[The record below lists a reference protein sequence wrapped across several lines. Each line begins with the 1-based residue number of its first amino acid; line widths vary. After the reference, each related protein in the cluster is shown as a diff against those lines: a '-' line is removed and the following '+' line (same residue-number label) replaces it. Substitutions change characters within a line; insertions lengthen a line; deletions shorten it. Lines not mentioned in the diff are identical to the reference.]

1 MVNILVVE
9 DDENL
14 NKSICLFLEQKGFN
28 MFKIVNSLNENV
40 APSISKCNIIL
51 RCKHNKNL
59 MSISV
64 G

>member
-28 MFKIVNSLNENV
+28 IQSCFD
-40 APSISKCNIIL
+40 
-51 RCKHNKNL
+51 
-59 MSISV
+59 